1 MKVGII
7 GLGLIGGSIAVDLR
21 RRGYARERLGVE
33 ADQVNAAA
41 ALKRGLVDKVTDLDE
56 CLSESDMVVLAVPVG
71 AAVRLLP
78 RILDSF
84 DAVGSAEKI
93 VIDVCSTKEHLAR
106 CVRYHPCRRQYV
118 ATHPMA
124 GTEYSGPWAAMS
136 GLFDGHACIICD
148 AEESAPNAV
157 RRVEELYDVL
167 NMRMIYISS
176 SSHDVHAAYVSHISH
191 VSSFALALT
200 VLDKEKDEKH
210 IFDLASGGFS
220 STVRLAKSSSEMW
233 TPILSQNRENVLHV
247 MDTYIEKMNAFRQAI
262 ADGDEDAVR
271 GLIEEANRIRRI
283 IR

>member
-21 RRGYARERLGVE
+21 RRGHAREILGVE

-41 ALKRGLVDKVTDLDE
+41 ALKIGLVDKVTDLDE

-84 DAVGSAEKI
+84 DAAGSAEKI

-157 RRVEELYDVL
+157 RRVEELY
-167 NMRMIYISS
+167 
-176 SSHDVHAAYVSHISH
+176 
-191 VSSFALALT
+191 
-200 VLDKEKDEKH
+200 
-210 IFDLASGGFS
+210 
-220 STVRLAKSSSEMW
+220 
-233 TPILSQNRENVLHV
+233 
-247 MDTYIEKMNAFRQAI
+247 
-262 ADGDEDAVR
+262 
-271 GLIEEANRIRRI
+271 
-283 IR
+283 